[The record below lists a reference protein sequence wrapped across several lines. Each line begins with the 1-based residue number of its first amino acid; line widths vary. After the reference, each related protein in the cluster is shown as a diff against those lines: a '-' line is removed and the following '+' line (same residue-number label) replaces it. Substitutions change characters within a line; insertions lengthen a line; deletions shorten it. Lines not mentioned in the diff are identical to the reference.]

1 VQRAF
6 DFAAG
11 DLAFIRQSLRRAF
24 GGLRD
29 LPRRD
34 PVWRMTR
41 SLIGAQTYDTIAEP
55 ALERLIARWPKPGSL
70 AAAPAAE
77 VEQVIA
83 DVNHADRKAWQ
94 LVATLRW
101 IGRERPDYD
110 LTFLAGWPVHRALAW
125 LERFPGVGPKVA
137 AATLNA
143 STLRMRVFIVDCH
156 VHRILLRFGFIDP
169 RASAGEGRDA
179 VTAAAPFETDGL
191 LELFALMKQLG
202 QTICRPFMPR
212 CGDCPIAARCAR
224 RT

>member
-1 VQRAF
+1 
-6 DFAAG
+6 
-11 DLAFIRQSLRRAF
+11 
-24 GGLRD
+24 
-29 LPRRD
+29 
-34 PVWRMTR
+34 MTR

-55 ALERLIARWPKPGSL
+55 TLERLMARWPEPGSL

-83 DVNHADRKAWQ
+83 DVNHAQRKAEQ
-94 LVATLRW
+94 LVAALRW

-110 LTFLAGWPVHRALAW
+110 LSFLAGWPVDRALVW

-156 VHRILLRFGFIDP
+156 VHRILLRFGFLDA
-169 RASAGEGRDA
+169 RASAGEGRNA
-179 VTAAAPFETDGL
+179 VTAAAPFDADGL
-191 LELFALMKQLG
+191 LELFALMKRLG
-202 QTICRPFMPR
+202 QTICRPFTPR

-224 RT
+224 RTWIAGFRDGADRPMADASPGGRARRLRGAAIRTTRRT